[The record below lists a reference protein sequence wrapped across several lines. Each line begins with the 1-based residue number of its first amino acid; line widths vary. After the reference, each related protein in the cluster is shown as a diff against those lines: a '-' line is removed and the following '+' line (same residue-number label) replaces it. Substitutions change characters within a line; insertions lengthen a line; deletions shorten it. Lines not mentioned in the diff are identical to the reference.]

1 MSPPPFGGF
10 LPLALTYSFMTY
22 FVYGQV
28 LSITPVSKGGFLGMF
43 ARKTNDLKLS
53 TGHIIELPNH
63 RISQENIQVGETR
76 FILAN
81 QDMVYKQSR
90 LCDKVAELETLTK
103 NLDSAI
109 APSLEA
115 LRTLNKQDRAL
126 VCRALYIGTSTAIS
140 VANAVNCVGQAAN
153 FIGGATFDPIAF
165 GVSGAIAAG
174 SAGVAYLQVEALED
188 DLKTR
193 AKVVRRM
200 QRAHSTYRSLMLRYM
215 PYESTGATP
224 LNPEIKSFIG
234 LLRGLS
240 EEFTTTKFWEGNF
253 NDFATA

>member
-1 MSPPPFGGF
+1 
-10 LPLALTYSFMTY
+10 
-22 FVYGQV
+22 
-28 LSITPVSKGGFLGMF
+28 MF
-43 ARKTNDLKLS
+43 ARQTNNLTLS
-53 TGHIIELPNH
+53 TGHVIELPNH
-63 RISQENIQVGETR
+63 RITEDNIKVGETR
-76 FILAN
+76 FILVN

-90 LCDKVAELETLTK
+90 LCDKVDELDTLTK
-103 NLDSAI
+103 NLNAAI
-109 APSLEA
+109 NPAVESLRA
-115 LRTLNKQDRAL
+115 LNVRDRAI

-193 AKVVRRM
+193 AKAIRRM

-234 LLRGLS
+234 KLRGLS
-240 EEFTTTKFWEGNF
+240 KEFTATKFWEGNF
-253 NDFATA
+253 NDFATV

>member
-1 MSPPPFGGF
+1 
-10 LPLALTYSFMTY
+10 MTY

-28 LSITPVSKGGFLGMF
+28 TSITPVTKGGFLGMF

-53 TGHIIELPNH
+53 TGHVIEIGTHLINQDE
-63 RISQENIQVGETR
+63 IKVGETR
-76 FILAN
+76 FILTSN
-81 QDMVYKQSR
+81 DMYYKASR
-90 LCDKVAELETLTK
+90 LCDKVDELETLTK

-109 APSLEA
+109 APALES

-193 AKVVRRM
+193 AKAIRRM

-234 LLRGLS
+234 KLRGLS
-240 EEFTTTKFWEGNF
+240 EEFTATKFWEGNF
-253 NDFATA
+253 NDFATV

>member
-1 MSPPPFGGF
+1 
-10 LPLALTYSFMTY
+10 
-22 FVYGQV
+22 
-28 LSITPVSKGGFLGMF
+28 MF
-43 ARKTNDLKLS
+43 ARQTNELKLS
-53 TGHIIELPNH
+53 TGHVIELPRNFDG
-63 RISQENIQVGETR
+63 IQVGETR

-81 QDMVYKQSR
+81 NDMVYKQSR
-90 LCDKVAELETLTK
+90 LCDKVDELETLTN
-103 NLDSAI
+103 NLNAAI
-109 APSLEA
+109 PPALESLS
-115 LRTLNKQDRAL
+115 TLNKQDRAL

-174 SAGVAYLQVEALED
+174 SGAVAYLQVESLQD
-188 DLKTR
+188 DLKQR
-193 AKVVRRM
+193 AKTVRRM

-215 PYESTGATP
+215 PFDGTGATP

-240 EEFTTTKFWEGNF
+240 KEFTATKFWEGNF
-253 NDFATA
+253 NDFATV